1 MTAVCLVNKESIR
14 VPGLGGR
21 RMLVAAFFCLLTLAG
36 EAVLGVDQKMEVA
49 VQQNGETFIIDAII
63 DVQVSVDTAWEVM
76 TDFDQMASILGDLTL
91 SKVVAR
97 NGNTW
102 IVRQEG
108 NARYGPFS
116 YSFASDREI
125 QLEPMKRIVAR
136 NLSSTATRMDSE
148 AQIVPLNQGVQIK
161 YHIEMVPGSL
171 LARMFGLP
179 FVRHEVAQQ
188 LQRLAREM
196 TQRRDRAESAG
207 KASG

>member
-1 MTAVCLVNKESIR
+1 
-14 VPGLGGR
+14 
-21 RMLVAAFFCLLTLAG
+21 MLVAAFFCLLVLTG
-36 EAVLGVDQKMEVA
+36 EAVLGVDQIMDVA
-49 VQQNGETFIIDAII
+49 VQQNGETFIIDATI

-76 TDFDQMASILGDLTL
+76 TDFDHMTSILGDLTL
-91 SKVVAR
+91 SNVVSR

-108 NARYGPFS
+108 NSRYGPFS

-179 FVRHEVAQQ
+179 FVRHEVAEQ
-188 LQRLAREM
+188 LQRMAREM

-207 KASG
+207 KASGRQD

>member
-1 MTAVCLVNKESIR
+1 
-14 VPGLGGR
+14 
-21 RMLVAAFFCLLTLAG
+21 MLVAAFFCLLALAG
-36 EAVLGVDQKMEVA
+36 EAVLGVDQKIDVA
-49 VQQNGETFIIDAII
+49 VQQNGETFIIDATI

-76 TDFDQMASILGDLTL
+76 TDFDHMTSILGDITL

-148 AQIVPLNQGVQIK
+148 AQIVPLNQGGVQIK

-188 LQRLAREM
+188 LQRMAREM
-196 TQRRDRAESAG
+196 TLRRDRAESAG
-207 KASG
+207 KASE